1 MSDFSRLLQDRSTS
15 ITEQWIAAVERDR
28 QIVSTDYLSPLDIR
42 DHIPHVLTALTTVLS
57 RSQENDVE
65 TIARA
70 SIEHGLQRAVQGFEP
85 TEIAREYQL
94 LRSIIVANLRDGLL
108 QSPPEEIL
116 RALSL
121 INTVVDAAIAQC
133 FKSYVSQRLQE
144 LERLQNQLSFT
155 NQELNRLLQASQ
167 ENLSHL
173 AHELKTPLNSIIGYS
188 ELFLRQHRR
197 SDVKDSVPNLEHV
210 ERVLRNGRQLLRLI
224 NDALE
229 LSGYEL
235 GKIQLQLIETDVR
248 SIIGTVVEMI
258 QPLAD
263 ERGLRLCL
271 DCDAAPRLVKTDPLR
286 LQQILTN
293 LGSNAIRYTETGTV
307 TIVCRTLNTQQWELS
322 VQDTGIGIAPAAQAQ
337 IFDPYF
343 RIAAADQSHLP
354 DSTGL
359 GLAIVSR
366 LVKLLRGEIRLQSKL
381 GVGSTFTV
389 ILPLDSQASD

>member
-28 QIVSTDYLSPLDIR
+28 QIISTDYLSPLDIR

-94 LRSIIVANLRDGLL
+94 LRSIIVANLQDGLL
-108 QSPPEEIL
+108 QSAPEEIL

-235 GKIQLQLIETDVR
+235 GKIQLQLVETDVR

-271 DCDAAPRLVKTDPLR
+271 ECDSAPRLVKTDPLR

-307 TIVCRTLNTQQWELS
+307 TIVCRTLSTEQWEPS

-389 ILPLDSQASD
+389 ILPLDS

>member
-307 TIVCRTLNTQQWELS
+307 TIVCRTLSTQQWELS